1 MTDLLYRGRE
11 LTLAVLVVVCL
22 VGIIAV
28 GVFAADVDDATP
40 APEPFDSVTT
50 LGLSQ
55 EDLRD
60 AEHDELSVP
69 RVQVF
74 YSQYEYVIGY
84 YGVEQAVTT
93 LDQPEHEQQF
103 GYPLVVYVSNYA
115 GTTTELTD
123 EGYLTTETSVGWVD
137 ASDAYFVVGSEA
149 RTPAGDT
156 VVPFSSDAAATEFV
170 DEHGG
175 EIVDWTELRTR
186 SFDVDTAD
194 TVRDRVAEQ
203 RSQADGRVTAVEP
216 LLDREPVRTVEG
228 DETVQG
234 TIDAAPAGSTV
245 EIPPGTYR
253 ETLRI
258 DEPITL
264 RGENATLRGDGEG
277 NVIEVRADDVAI
289 EGVHVD
295 GVGNQTR
302 DPDAVTETG
311 DEADWDA
318 NIESGYG
325 HGDAGIHV
333 VDATGVYVTNVSI
346 ETPANGVLLRDAPD
360 AVVDDITVD
369 GSEEWRDGFM
379 GVMSMRSPGVVQNST
394 FDGGRDGVY
403 LHRSPE
409 TVIRDNE
416 FHDNRFGVHLMHTS
430 DSVIADNHARGQELA
445 GLTIMTNPTHNAI
458 VGNDVRE
465 AAHGILPAG
474 SQSYIADNVVVDNG
488 HGITTSADQ
497 SLYEENVVYDNGVG
511 FRTGSIL
518 ASNRVVHNDIVANDQ
533 HVDANIGPLRIWTFD
548 GQGNYWDGAY
558 GAESGGVL
566 DRSYSPT
573 DPVQGQLHQTDGTL
587 TLAESPAARGLSE
600 LRGTTPGLRSGS
612 VVDTAPLAEPVNP
625 DRLAELD
632 GAQRSEYDEDG
643 GDTS

>member
-1 MTDLLYRGRE
+1 MLYRGRE
-11 LTLAVLVVVCL
+11 LTIAVVIVAGLI
-22 VGIIAV
+22 GIIAA
-28 GVFAADVDDATP
+28 GVFAADVEDSTP
-40 APEPFDSVTT
+40 SPEPFDSVTT
-50 LGLSQ
+50 LGISQ
-55 EDLRD
+55 EDQRD
-60 AEHDELSVP
+60 AEHDDLSIP

-74 YSQYEYVIGY
+74 YSQYEYVVGY
-84 YGVEQAVTT
+84 YGVEQAVST
-93 LDQPEHEQQF
+93 LDQPEHDQQF
-103 GYPLVVYVSNYA
+103 GYPLVVYVSDYG
-115 GTTTELTD
+115 GTTVELTD
-123 EGYLTTETSVGWVD
+123 EGYLTAETSTGWVD
-137 ASDAYFVVGSEA
+137 ASDAYFVVDSEA
-149 RTPAGDT
+149 RTPAGET
-156 VVPFSSDAAATEFV
+156 VVPFGSESAATVFV

-175 EIVDWTELRTR
+175 EIVDWPELRTR
-186 SFDVDTAD
+186 SFDVDSAAV
-194 TVRDRVAEQ
+194 VRDRVDEQ
-203 RSQADGRVTAVEP
+203 RSQADEQVDAVEP
-216 LLDREPVRTVEG
+216 LLDRDPVRTVED
-228 DETVQG
+228 DETVQDA
-234 TIDAAPAGSTV
+234 IDDAPAGSTV
-245 EIPPGTYR
+245 EIPAGTYE

-258 DEPITL
+258 DEPLTL
-264 RGENATLRGDGEG
+264 RGEDATIRGDGEG
-277 NVIEVRADDVAI
+277 NGIEVRADDVAI
-289 EGVHVD
+289 DGVHVD

-302 DPDAVTETG
+302 DPDAATEDG
-311 DEADWDA
+311 DEEDWDA

-360 AVVDDITVD
+360 AVVDDSTVD

-416 FHDNRFGVHLMHTS
+416 FYDNRFGVHLMHTS

-465 AAHGILPAG
+465 ATHGILPAG
-474 SQSYIADNVVVDNG
+474 SQSYVADNVVADNEY
-488 HGITTSADQ
+488 GITTSADQ
-497 SLYEENVVYDNGVG
+497 SLYEANVIYDNDVG
-511 FRTGSIL
+511 LRTGSIL

-558 GAESGGVL
+558 GTESGGVL

-573 DPVQGQLHQTDGTL
+573 DPVQGQLHRTDGAL

-632 GAQRSEYDEDG
+632 DEQRSELGEDG

>member
-1 MTDLLYRGRE
+1 MLYRGRE
-11 LTLAVLVVVCL
+11 LTIAVVVIAGL
-22 VGIIAV
+22 IGIIAV
-28 GVFAADVDDATP
+28 GVFAADIDDATP
-40 APEPFDSVTT
+40 SPEPFDSVTT
-50 LGLSQ
+50 LGISQ
-55 EDLRD
+55 EDQRD
-60 AEHDELSVP
+60 AEHDDLSIP

-74 YSQYEYVIGY
+74 YSQYEYVVGY

-93 LDQPEHEQQF
+93 LDQPEHDQQF
-103 GYPLVVYVSNYA
+103 GYPLVVYVSDYA
-115 GTTTELTD
+115 GTAVELTD
-123 EGYLTTETSVGWVD
+123 EGYLTAETSVGWVD
-137 ASDAYFVVGSEA
+137 ASDAHFVVGSEA
-149 RTPAGDT
+149 RTPAGET
-156 VVPFSSDAAATEFV
+156 VVPFGSESAATAFV

-175 EIVDWTELRTR
+175 EIVDWPELRTR
-186 SFDVDTAD
+186 SFDVDSAAV
-194 TVRDRVAEQ
+194 VRDRVDDQ
-203 RSQADGRVTAVEP
+203 RSHADEQVDAVEP
-216 LLDREPVRTVEG
+216 LLDRDPVRTVED
-228 DETVQG
+228 DETVQDA
-234 TIDAAPAGSTV
+234 IDDAPAGATL
-245 EIPPGTYR
+245 EIPPGTYE

-258 DEPITL
+258 DESLTL
-264 RGENATLRGDGEG
+264 RGEGTTIRGDGEG
-277 NVIEVRADDVAI
+277 NVIEVRADDVAV
-289 EGVHVD
+289 EGIHVE

-302 DPDAVTETG
+302 DPDAATEDG
-311 DEADWDA
+311 DEEDWDA

-333 VDATGVYVTNVSI
+333 VDASGVYVVDVSI

-360 AVVDDITVD
+360 AVVDGITVD

-403 LHRSPE
+403 LHRSHE

-416 FHDNRFGVHLMHTS
+416 FYDSRFGVHLMHSS

-458 VGNDVRE
+458 VGNDVRNST
-465 AAHGILPAG
+465 HGILPAG
-474 SQSYIADNVVVDNG
+474 SQSYVADNVVADNEY
-488 HGITTSADQ
+488 GITTSADQ
-497 SLYEENVVYDNGVG
+497 SLYEENVVYDNDVG
-511 FRTGSIL
+511 LRTGSIL
-518 ASNRVVHNDIVANDQ
+518 ASNRVVGNDIVGNNR

-558 GAESGGVL
+558 GTESGGVL

-573 DPVQGQLHQTDGTL
+573 DPVQGQLHRTDGAL

-612 VVDTAPLAEPVNP
+612 VVDTAPLAEPANP
-625 DRLAELD
+625 DTLAELD
-632 GAQRSEYDEDG
+632 DKQRSEPGEDG